1 MKPILSLQNP
11 SFYYSPEKP
20 LLKAINFELKEG
32 EKVAFLGNNGSGKTT
47 LFHLIVGLLKPISGH
62 LYLFDKMPETE
73 QDFQPLRL
81 QIGFLFQESDD
92 QLFCPT
98 VLEDVMFGVLNQG
111 KSPKEAEKIARETL
125 NNLGLKAFVDS
136 TPLKLSGGEKKLV
149 ALATILAMQPR
160 LLLLDEPTND
170 LDETARQ
177 RLLEILKQLPQ
188 TMLIISHDQAFL
200 NQLSTRSILLKESRL
215 FEI

>member
-1 MKPILSLQNP
+1 VKPILSLEKL
-11 SFYYSPEKP
+11 SFHYSPNKP
-20 LLKAINFELKEG
+20 LLKEINFELKEG
-32 EKVAFLGNNGSGKTT
+32 EKVALLGNNGSGKTT
-47 LFHLIVGLLKPISGH
+47 IFHLIVGLLKPISGNLH
-62 LYLFDKMPETE
+62 LFDKTPQTE

-81 QIGFLFQESDD
+81 QIGFLFQDSDD

-98 VLEDVMFGVLNQG
+98 VLDDVMFGVLNQG
-111 KSPKEAEKIARETL
+111 KSPKEAESIARETL
-125 NNLGLKAFVDS
+125 SNLGLERFVDS

-170 LDETARQ
+170 LDEIARQ

-188 TMLIISHDQAFL
+188 AMLVISHDQAFL
-200 NQLSTRSILLKESRL
+200 NQLTTRSILLKDGKL

>member
-1 MKPILSLQNP
+1 
-11 SFYYSPEKP
+11 
-20 LLKAINFELKEG
+20 
-32 EKVAFLGNNGSGKTT
+32 
-47 LFHLIVGLLKPISGH
+47 
-62 LYLFDKMPETE
+62 LYLFDKTPQTE

-81 QIGFLFQESDD
+81 KTGFLFQDSDD

-98 VLEDVMFGVLNQG
+98 VLDDVMFGVLNQG
-111 KSPKEAEKIARETL
+111 KSPKEAESIARETL
-125 NNLGLKAFVDS
+125 INLGLEAFVDS

-170 LDETARQ
+170 LDENARQ

-188 TMLIISHDQAFL
+188 AMLIISHDKAFL
-200 NQLSTRSILLKESRL
+200 NQLSTRAVSLKEGRL
-215 FEI
+215 FER